1 MLKFL
6 KLEQYFKKIYEGE
19 LDNST
24 LVTEIQWTLKVMR
37 ASRVVLLVMNLPA
50 NVGEV
55 RDACL
60 ISELGR
66 SPGGGTGDSLQ
77 YSCLENPL
85 IRGAWW
91 ATLRGVRKS
100 LAQLS
105 NRALLL
111 LLSRFSRV

>member
-37 ASRVVLLVMNLPA
+37 ASRVVLVVMNLPA

-60 ISELGR
+60 ISGLGR
-66 SPGGGTGDSLQ
+66 SPGGGTGNPLQ
-77 YSCLENPL
+77 YYWLGNPMD
-85 IRGAWW
+85 RGYPW
-91 ATLRGVRKS
+91 ATVLGLQRVRH
-100 LAQLS
+100 
-105 NRALLL
+105 N
-111 LLSRFSRV
+111 

>member
-60 ISELGR
+60 ISGLGR
-66 SPGGGTGDSLQ
+66 SPGGGTGNPFQ
-77 YSCLENPL
+77 YSCLEKPMS
-85 IRGAWW
+85 RAWW
-91 ATLRGVRKS
+91 ATAHGVKNS
-100 LAQLS
+100 
-105 NRALLL
+105 
-111 LLSRFSRV
+111 